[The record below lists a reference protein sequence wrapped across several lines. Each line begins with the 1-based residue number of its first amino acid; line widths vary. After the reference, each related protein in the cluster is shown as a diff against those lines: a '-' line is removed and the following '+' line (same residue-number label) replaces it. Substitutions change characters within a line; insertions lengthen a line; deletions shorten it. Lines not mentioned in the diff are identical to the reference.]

1 METKY
6 RNISIIAGII
16 IIIVLVIAGLIQ
28 SNNAVQNCKDADLKY
43 QQTVDQV
50 MKDSEERTKKLEAEY
65 EKSQK
70 ELDELNNQ

>member
-16 IIIVLVIAGLIQ
+16 IIIVLAIAGVIQ
-28 SNNAVQNCKDADLKY
+28 SNNAVQNAKDADLEF

>member
-6 RNISIIAGII
+6 RNISIIASII

-70 ELDELNNQ
+70 ELDKLNNQ

>member
-28 SNNAVQNCKDADLKY
+28 SNNAVQNAKDADLKY

-50 MKDSEERTKKLEAEY
+50 TKDSEERIKKLEAEN
-65 EKSQK
+65 KKAQK
-70 ELDELNNQ
+70 KLDKLNNK